1 MTNLKD
7 LAARFAISGSCVEAG
22 PLGSGHINET
32 FMACFERGLGRQRY
46 VFQRINRQVFPDPEG
61 VMDNLQRILEHQH
74 ATLLAEKAPD
84 ASRRALRLVPARS
97 GEAWWR
103 DAGGEIWRCFDY
115 IEGAVSFDI
124 VQNPAQAREAAFAFG
139 TFQRQLRDLP
149 PPRLRET
156 IPGFHDT
163 RRRWRNLVAAVEADV
178 ANRAAGA
185 KREIELALQRESLA
199 AALLARQ
206 AAGDLR
212 ERIVHNDTKLNNVL
226 LDERTGEALCVIDLD
241 TTMPGLSA
249 WDFGDLVRSAAH
261 RAAEDEADPEKAAV
275 DRDLFAAL
283 VEGWKAALGPDLS
296 PQETGC
302 LVLGAQV
309 ITLECGLRFLADH
322 LAGDRYFRTS
332 RPGQN
337 LDRCRMHWALL
348 RSLEQR
354 AGELEAIASAP
365 LRS

>member
-1 MTNLKD
+1 MTDLRD
-7 LAARFAISGSCVEAG
+7 LAARFAIPGSFAGAG

-32 FMACFERGLGRQRY
+32 FVARFERGARQARY
-46 VFQRINRQVFPDPEG
+46 VFQRLNRRVFPDPAA
-61 VMDNLQRILEHQH
+61 VMDNLQRILAHLH
-74 ATLLAEKAPD
+74 AALRDEGAPD

-97 GEAWWR
+97 GEAFWR
-103 DAGGEIWRCFDY
+103 EADGDLWRCFDY
-115 IEGAVSFDI
+115 IEGARGFDV
-124 VQNPAQAREAAFAFG
+124 VQSPAQAREAAFAFG

-156 IPGFHDT
+156 IPAFHDT
-163 RRRWRNLVAAVEADV
+163 PRRFRDLVAAAQAD
-178 ANRAAGA
+178 AARRAAGA
-185 KREIELALQRESLA
+185 RPEIDFALQREPLTG
-199 AALLARQ
+199 ALLSRQ
-206 AAGDLR
+206 QAGDLR

-226 LDERTGEALCVIDLD
+226 LDEKTGRALCVIDLD

-261 RAAEDEADPEKAAV
+261 RAEEDETDPGKAAV
-275 DRDLFAAL
+275 EVDLFAAL
-283 VEGWKAALGPDLS
+283 VEGWKAAQPDLP
-296 PQETGC
+296 PQEMAV

-322 LAGDRYFRTS
+322 LAGDRYFRTT

-348 RSLEQR
+348 RSLEGR
-354 AGELEAIASAP
+354 AGELEEIAAAP
-365 LRS
+365 LRG

>member
-1 MTNLKD
+1 MTDLKD
-7 LAARFAISGSCVEAG
+7 LAARFVIPGTFVEAG

-32 FMACFERGLGRQRY
+32 FVACFEHGAHRARY
-46 VFQRINRQVFPDPEG
+46 VFQRINRQVFPDPEA
-61 VMDNLQRILEHQH
+61 VMDNLQRILAHLH
-74 ATLLAEKAPD
+74 AALRAEGAPD
-84 ASRRALRLVPARS
+84 DSRRALRLVPARS
-97 GEAWWR
+97 VEVFWR
-103 DAGGEIWRCFDY
+103 DGGGEIWRCFDY
-115 IEGAVSFDI
+115 IESTHSFDI
-124 VQNPAQAREAAFAFG
+124 VQSPAQAREAAFAYG

-163 RRRWRNLVAAVEADV
+163 PRRWRSLVAAVEADV

-185 KREIELALQRESLA
+185 KPEIELALQRESLCG
-199 AALLARQ
+199 ALLARQ
-206 AAGDLR
+206 AAGELS

-226 LDERTGEALCVIDLD
+226 LDEKTGKALCVIDLD

-261 RAAEDEADPEKAAV
+261 RGAEDEADPGKAAV
-275 DRDLFAAL
+275 DRDLFAAM
-283 VEGWKAALGPDLS
+283 VEGWKSALGPDLS
-296 PQETGC
+296 PQETAV

-309 ITLECGLRFLADH
+309 ITLECGLRFLADY

-332 RPGQN
+332 RPNQN

-354 AGELEAIASAP
+354 AGELEEIASAP
-365 LRS
+365 LRQ